1 MTTKTRINSHLDE
14 SVAAQIAAPPGRQNK
29 PAPAYARVKGT
40 YDLDQDTIDEI
51 KEIAEE
57 LDVPVYAVVQKMLD
71 YALTQYQMD
80 NLKLTRK
87 PVITTWSLE

>member
-1 MTTKTRINSHLDE
+1 MSNPKRIEIDLDPT
-14 SVAAQIAAPPGRQNK
+14 IAATLAAKPSQNK
-29 PAPAYARVKGT
+29 PKPAYPRIKAT

-57 LDVPVYAVVQKMLD
+57 LEVPVYAVVQKMLD
-71 YALTQYQMD
+71 YALKQYQMD